1 MPRFCSALRRGFTLI
16 ELLVVI
22 AIIAILVALLL
33 PAVQQVR
40 EAARRSQC
48 LNHLSQIAVALANYE
63 MAFEVLPPGVVNPT
77 GPIRSETKPPEAAA
91 APDAADAAAAP
102 AADAPADAISPDY
115 YHVGWLVQILPQLDE
130 RNAYRKFD
138 FQQSVYAPRN
148 AEVRGYEILTLRC
161 PSSSETVQP
170 GVAETNYAGCHHDG
184 ETPINADNNGPLFLN
199 SRISFEEI
207 TDGCSHTLLV
217 GEKLIAG
224 DVLGW
229 VSGTRAT
236 LRNAGEPL
244 NQRRAEARLGVGD
257 RAAAIR
263 PPEEVGGF
271 GSFHPGGAQFAL
283 GDGAVRFLS
292 ENIDPPTFR
301 RLANRADGELVS
313 KP

>member
-1 MPRFCSALRRGFTLI
+1 MSRFRLRQRRGFTLI

-48 LNHLSQIAVALANYE
+48 QNHLSQIAVALANYE

-77 GPIRSETKPPEAAA
+77 GPIRSEAKAPEAVA
-91 APDAADAAAAP
+91 APDADVAPDAPPAGA
-102 AADAPADAISPDY
+102 AADAVAPDY
-115 YHVGWLVQILPQLDE
+115 YHVSWIVQILPQLDE

-148 AEVRGYEILTLRC
+148 AEVRAYKIATLLC
-161 PSSSETVQP
+161 PSSPETFQS

-184 ETPINADNNGPLFLN
+184 ETPIHVDNNGLLFLN

-217 GEKLIAG
+217 GEKLMAG

-236 LRNAGEPL
+236 LRNAGETP
-244 NQRRAEARLGVGD
+244 NQRRVEARLAMRGGE
-257 RAAAIR
+257 AAVR

-292 ENIDPPTFR
+292 ENIDPVFFT
-301 RLANRADGELVS
+301 RLANRADGELVGS
-313 KP
+313 P